1 MTDRR
6 LGPRV
11 LVTGAS
17 GLVGHAVV
25 ARLLGEGAGVTAL
38 GRGPD
43 PASPLRAVDLV
54 RDQWPEGDWDV
65 IVHCAARLPLRFD
78 GAEAEAAAA
87 ANRIMDDRA
96 IDAAAAT
103 GAYLIFL
110 STASVYGGT
119 AGEID
124 DETPPAPVLGY
135 AREKLATEEAIAA
148 RGISAGIFRLV
159 APYGPRQT
167 RNTVLRRFLDLAL
180 TGQPLRYFGSG
191 GRTQDFLHV
200 DDVAAAIALAAR
212 HRPEGRFLLAS
223 GEAIAMR
230 DLARL
235 VVEVTGSRSS
245 VEPAGLPD
253 PEEGRTVTYRIDRLC
268 RELGFRPAISLAS
281 GIAAWSAVRR
291 DELERG
297 AAR

>member
-1 MTDRR
+1 
-6 LGPRV
+6 
-11 LVTGAS
+11 VTGAS

-25 ARLLGEGAGVTAL
+25 ARFVADGAWVTAL

-43 PASPLRAVDLV
+43 PALPIRAVDLV
-54 RDQWPEGDWDV
+54 SDRWPEGDWDV

-78 GAEAEAAAA
+78 GPEAEAATA

-96 IDAAAAT
+96 IDAAAT
-103 GAYLIFL
+103 SGAYLVFL
-110 STASVYGGT
+110 STASVYGAT

-135 AREKLATEEAIAA
+135 AREKLVTEEAIAA

-159 APYGPRQT
+159 APYGPRQA

-180 TGQPLRYFGSG
+180 TGQPLRYYGSG

-200 DDVAAAIALAAR
+200 DDVAAAIALAVG
-212 HRPEGRFLLAS
+212 HRPSGRFLLAS
-223 GEAIAMR
+223 GAAIAMR

-235 VVEVTGSRSS
+235 VVEATGSRSS
-245 VEPAGLPD
+245 IEAAGVPD
-253 PEEGRTVTYRIDRLC
+253 PEEGRMVTYRIDRLR
-268 RELGFRPAISLAS
+268 RELGFHPAISLAS
-281 GIAAWSAVRR
+281 GIAAWAAVRR
-291 DELERG
+291 AELEQR